1 MLTFT
6 YQMCI
11 IQLISLIQ
19 GGILMFLND
28 RQRKIFE
35 VLKKEKT
42 MTTRALKKYLYVSES
57 TLRRDL
63 TSLAKQGVVF
73 RTHGNASLM
82 ESSSVE
88 SSIHV
93 RVQTQVKEKSSIA
106 AKCLELINKNESYFI
121 DSSTTVGYLLPFLG
135 NYQNITVITNGL
147 NNSTILL
154 QQTNVRVYLTG
165 GIIYRNTNS
174 ILGIDTINYI
184 QRFNCNSFIFS
195 CGGISIEAGVTEANL
210 EQALVKKEM
219 LTHSKV
225 HILLADHKKFGV
237 SNLCKSCD
245 FNDIDY
251 VITDRMPSSEFVKI
265 FNDNNVKLL
274 IAK

>member
-1 MLTFT
+1 
-6 YQMCI
+6 
-11 IQLISLIQ
+11 
-19 GGILMFLND
+19 MFLKD

-35 VLKKEKT
+35 ILKKEKT
-42 MTTRALKKYLYVSES
+42 MTTRALMKHLYVSES
-57 TLRRDL
+57 TLKRDL
-63 TSLAKQGVVF
+63 ASLAKQGIVF
-73 RTHGNASLM
+73 RTHGNVSLM

-93 RVQTQVKEKSSIA
+93 RVQAQVKEKSAIA
-106 AKCLELINKNESYFI
+106 AKCLEFINKNESYFI
-121 DSSTTVGYLLPFLG
+121 DSSSTVGYLLPFLG

-147 NNSTILL
+147 NNSTILS

-195 CGGISIEAGVTEANL
+195 CGGISLEAGITEANL
-210 EQALVKKEM
+210 EQAQVKKEM
-219 LTHSKV
+219 LNHSKI

-237 SNLCKSCD
+237 INLCKSCEFD
-245 FNDIDY
+245 DIDY
-251 VITDRMPSSEFVKI
+251 IITDRMPSDDFVKV
-265 FNDNNVKLL
+265 FNENKIKLI